1 MMSHPS
7 EPQPVI
13 SSPEE
18 IMASGSYLYIG
29 SDSLLDDYAFY
40 LEYRAQRDLYDFCR
54 RVGRLSWSD
63 FVLAMRHCGQVRDAA
78 GIVVREAV
86 RRFVNTGCFNFDA
99 EDRPLYTV
107 EDLADA
113 EDADCL
119 VTCCKL
125 YEPAVGRGFVLE
137 ILLKAEIAQYR
148 RQLDRGKTC
157 SWEEFLLDVTKNPDL
172 WAEIMRAFC
181 DALTTAISRLLRTL
195 LQARTSSVPAQSWS
209 SPRRSSTAAA

>member
-1 MMSHPS
+1 MMSHTS
-7 EPQPVI
+7 EPQPGI

-54 RVGRLSWSD
+54 RVGGLSWSD

-99 EDRPLYTV
+99 EDRPFYTA
-107 EDLADA
+107 EDLADT

-181 DALTTAISRLLRTL
+181 DALLRLDFKT
-195 LQARTSSVPAQSWS
+195 VWH
-209 SPRRSSTAAA
+209 SPELEELVKAFQKQEPDEN